1 MSLSATPIIPRD
13 GVLTIKDGAGTPL
26 SYAIPY
32 SDGDFSLSGLVEDQ
46 TTVQSFRNRGRTY
59 AIRKVEDQDLEF
71 SFTAHA
77 HAILG
82 DGTTAGLYDV
92 LAKKGVWSAATST
105 LPAAAGDAFCVSLT
119 FTAERSNLG
128 ATSDASV
135 VLKYCRISGDFQEG
149 VPSTFSISGTAY
161 AYSTDYLTIT

>member
-1 MSLSATPIIPRD
+1 MSLSATPILSRD
-13 GVLTIKDGAGTPL
+13 GILTIKDGAGTPL
-26 SYAIPY
+26 SYAIAY
-32 SDGDFSLSGLVEDQ
+32 TDGDFSMNGIVEDQ
-46 TTVQSFRNRGRTY
+46 SAVQSFRNRGRTY
-59 AIRKVEDQDLEF
+59 AVRKTEDQDLEF
-71 SFTAHA
+71 SFTCHA

-92 LAKKGVWSAATST
+92 LGKKGVWAAATST

-149 VPSTFSISGTAY
+149 IPSTFSISGTAY

>member
-1 MSLSATPIIPRD
+1 MSLSNTPILSRD

-26 SYAIPY
+26 SYAIAY
-32 SDGDFSLSGLVEDQ
+32 TDGDFSLSGLVEDQ

-59 AIRKVEDQDLEF
+59 AVRKVEDQDLEF

-82 DGTTAGLYDV
+82 DGTIAGFFDV
-92 LAKKGVWSAATST
+92 IAKKGVWAAATST

-161 AYSTDYLTIT
+161 CLSTDYLTVT